1 MAVITVIKSDTAIY
15 VDEVPMAGCDMAGLP
30 DDLHALQWNG
40 TNGHVEYTG
49 NVKPNLTVSSEEEV
63 ESALGVSLSTLIER
77 QEARIAETGFDLSPE

>member
-30 DDLHALQWNG
+30 DDFHALQWRG
-40 TNGHVEYTG
+40 SYGHIEYTG

-63 ESALGVSLSTLIER
+63 ESALGVSLSTLI
-77 QEARIAETGFDLSPE
+77 ARHDARVTETGFDLSSE